1 MIEYIT
7 LDVLQIP
14 KGGKNYLPFTL
25 EPAAEPAEPAAS
37 PELPELCRGDV
48 SLLRQRFQ

>member
-1 MIEYIT
+1 MMIEYIT

-25 EPAAEPAEPAAS
+25 ELAAEPAAP
-37 PELPELCRGDV
+37 PELPELRRGDV
-48 SLLRQRFQ
+48 SLLQQRFQ

>member
-7 LDVLQIP
+7 LDVLQVP

-25 EPAAEPAEPAAS
+25 ELAAEPVEPAAP
-37 PELPELCRGDV
+37 PELPELCQGDV
-48 SLLRQRFQ
+48 SLLQQRFQ